1 MRFTLYGLALSIAI
15 VGCQGAPLAPHGPPV
30 GGVSND
36 PNRVISVLDTPFVQA
51 PSVVNAGLSFDV
63 TIWATIG
70 GCYDDDGTD
79 VVADSAS
86 ATLTPYN
93 LDTRADSGVMCPMW
107 VRTATRVARVM
118 FTHVGIDTITVR
130 GYVGGPSAPPGLD
143 SIVRTVVV
151 EPQP

>member
-1 MRFTLYGLALSIAI
+1 MRFILYGLALSVAI
-15 VGCQGAPLAPHGPPV
+15 VGCRGPALAPFGPPI
-30 GGVSND
+30 GGESND
-36 PNRVISVLDTPFVQA
+36 PNRVISVLDTPFVLV
-51 PSVVNAGLSFDV
+51 PYVVNAGHPFDV

-79 VVADSAS
+79 VVGDSAS

-93 LDTRADSGVMCPMW
+93 LDTRRVSGVMCPMW
-107 VRTATRVARVM
+107 LRTATRVSRVM
-118 FTHVGIDTITVR
+118 FTRVGIDTITVR

-151 EPQP
+151 EP